1 MAKFEPNTPIVTRE
15 PSIVVD
21 AGLPPGEYRFQ
32 LIVQDNEGRR
42 SAADVQIVR
51 VVRNERLRLG
61 AAPADEP
68 ILFAQP
74 ETEPILLAHLE
85 TEPSPDPQPD
95 PEPSAPPA
103 AKRSRKKK

>member
-32 LIVQDNEGRR
+32 LIVQDNQGRR

-51 VVRNERLRLG
+51 VVRNQRMRLRDET
-61 AAPADEP
+61 ASEPNPFAEPEPEP
-68 ILFAQP
+68 IVL
-74 ETEPILLAHLE
+74 IHLE
-85 TEPSPDPQPD
+85 PEPSPTDQPQP
-95 PEPSAPPA
+95 ERSASPA
-103 AKRSRKKK
+103 PKRSRKKK